1 MTPGEK
7 SWILI
12 GQNKNVDFYDDISAH
27 LHKMAYAME
36 MLITL
41 SVFNIHNFSILKLF
55 KLWFYGNYKRR
66 YDWFISMQII

>member
-1 MTPGEK
+1 MTPGEQ

-41 SVFNIHNFSILKLF
+41 SEYS
-55 KLWFYGNYKRR
+55 
-66 YDWFISMQII
+66 

>member
-41 SVFNIHNFSILKLF
+41 SEYS
-55 KLWFYGNYKRR
+55 
-66 YDWFISMQII
+66 